1 MTDTCE
7 KCGKEIQVSE
17 WPFCPHGF
25 PERPGG
31 TAMIGDELI
40 GGARM
45 FENLG
50 PEPVYIDSRTTLKRE
65 LAARGLREFVRHT
78 GVPGSD
84 RSKETTRWI

>member
-7 KCGKEIQVSE
+7 KCQKVIDVGE
-17 WPFCPHGF
+17 WPFCPHG
-25 PERPGG
+25 RPSI
-31 TAMIGDELI
+31 TVIGDEIL

-50 PEPVYIDSRTTLKRE
+50 HEAVYIDSRSMLKRE
-65 LAARGLREFVRHT
+65 LQARGLREHTRHV

-84 RSKETTRWI
+84 RSPQTTRWI

>member
-7 KCGKEIQVSE
+7 QCGKEIEVGE
-17 WPFCPHGF
+17 WAWCPHGF

-31 TAMIGDELI
+31 TAMIGDEIL

-50 PEPVYIDSRTTLKRE
+50 HEPVYIDSRTTLKRE
-65 LAARGLREFVRHT
+65 LQARGLRPMVRHV
-78 GVPGSD
+78 GDKGSD
-84 RSKETTRWI
+84 KSKETTRWI